1 MSLILSTSLAG
12 IIAYSTHYAST
23 KLYSWLCIP
32 DGIYGF
38 IQGFLTT
45 AGPICATL
53 LHITSNSHVT
63 YSTIILTSFARLL
76 ADSLADISKIRFQG
90 DSGGTGG

>member
-12 IIAYSTHYAST
+12 IIAYSSHYAAA
-23 KLYSWLCIP
+23 KLYAWLCVP

-53 LHITSNSHVT
+53 LHITSSSHVT
-63 YSTIILTSFARLL
+63 YSTIVLTSFARLI
-76 ADSLADISKIRFQG
+76 ADSLANVSKIKFQS
-90 DSGGTGG
+90 DTGGTGG